1 MTKPI
6 SEQFSELLYT
16 GYIDNDNID
25 DTVTRTCE
33 SIVELDHIP
42 AWFPLAGA
50 PYYEEVGV
58 DCRYDVYLSTCE
70 SPAKKIA
77 LYNPVVVDFD
87 PMGFRVHDDLYI
99 YQDVPGNSGVMSFSG
114 GPQVLDCGG
123 FFEDLDIAGRDIRIS
138 SEGWAINDFGSIA
151 YQACQLYVGDF
162 HLELTCLEKGLKNI
176 VLEVPF

>member
-1 MTKPI
+1 MTRSI
-6 SEQFSELLYT
+6 QTSNDLIYA
-16 GYIDNDNID
+16 GRIDNDNID

-33 SIVELDHIP
+33 AIVELDYIP
-42 AWFPLAGA
+42 AWFPFAGA

-70 SPAKKIA
+70 TPAKKIA
-77 LYNPVVVDFD
+77 IYNPVVVDFD
-87 PMGFRVHDDLYI
+87 PMGFRVYDPRNIDRV
-99 YQDVPGNSGVMSFSG
+99 VPGNSGVMSFPG
-114 GPQVLDCGG
+114 GPRALDCGS
-123 FFEDLDIAGRDIRIS
+123 FFEDVDVAGQDLRIS

-151 YQACQLYVGDF
+151 YRACQLYIDDF